1 MSRQDLVQYL
11 LSGLT
16 LGSVYAMVGL
26 SLTIVFNATG
36 VVNFAQGELVM
47 VAGLVA
53 ASTVASGMPLLLAA
67 AVAIAAAALAAELA
81 YLGTIAPIRHSTL
94 FSLIL
99 VTLGVAIVTR
109 TLAQLAWG
117 TEARALPPFTGGE
130 SIDVL
135 GASLTPQAIWVM
147 AGTAATMLC
156 LYLFFTRTRAGQAM
170 LACSENRE
178 AAALVGIDTRWV
190 AAGAFA
196 LGGALAGLAGVLI
209 TPISSAVF
217 SVGLTY
223 TLAGFAA
230 AVLGGFGSAP
240 GALVGGLVLGLLES
254 FGGGLIS
261 SGYREV
267 FPLVALVLV
276 LMVRPGGIFGTRAL
290 G

>member
-1 MSRQDLVQYL
+1 MSGQDLLQYL

-53 ASTVASGMPLLLAA
+53 ASTVSQGLPLIVA
-67 AVAIAAAALAAELA
+67 AVIAIAAGALAAEAA
-81 YLGTIAPIRHSTL
+81 YLVTVAPIRRPSL

-109 TLAQLAWG
+109 SVAQLAWG
-117 TEARALPPFTGGE
+117 TEARALPPFTRGE

-135 GASLTPQAIWVM
+135 GASVTPQAIWVM
-147 AGTAATMLC
+147 AGTVVTMAC
-156 LYLFFTRTRAGQAM
+156 LYLFFSRTRAGQAM
-170 LACSENRE
+170 LACSESRE
-178 AAALVGIDTRWV
+178 AAALVGIDVRWV

-196 LGGALAGLAGVLI
+196 LGGALAGLAGVLV
-209 TPISSAVF
+209 TPITSAVF
-217 SVGLTY
+217 SVGVTY

-240 GALVGGLVLGLLES
+240 GVVVGGLVLGTLES
-254 FGGGLIS
+254 FAGGLVS

-267 FPLVALVLV
+267 VPLAALVLV
-276 LMVRPGGIFGTRAL
+276 LMVRPGGLFGTRVL
-290 G
+290 D